1 MAFQYN
7 YGKRSSNSISNIEN
21 LLKALDI
28 SLEQYSEALDIPK
41 QNRYVKSSTPKSD
54 GTERVVHNPHKH
66 IRRIQ
71 RRINKRIFNQRH
83 RKGGLISWP
92 SYLYGSIPNNPQ
104 TSEDIEKKDYIAC
117 AQRHCE
123 SRSILKMDIQNFFD
137 NIQEEHVYS
146 VFKGLLHFPDV
157 VSKALTSI
165 CCHEGSVI
173 QGALTSS
180 YIASAVLYDIEP
192 LVVKRLH
199 DKKLRY
205 TRLVDDITISSEISN
220 YDFAYAQKIVIDML
234 YKKGLPTNNSKT
246 EILHSSSSE
255 LLVHGLRVNFKTP
268 RLPAKEVG
276 KIRASVKHLETF
288 AKDSVFR
295 TSRDYRVL
303 FNKSL
308 GRVNRLKRLGHIQ
321 HAPLLGR
328 LLRIEPKP
336 NKSDIGKAKR
346 LVSKIIA
353 LNPKYGSGYRYRQL
367 YYKAQSDLNVLQRTF
382 KRTAL
387 KLRGRLREVKPSYEN

>member
-1 MAFQYN
+1 MVFQYN
-7 YGKRSSNSISNIEN
+7 YGKRTNHSISNIEN

-28 SLEQYSEALDIPK
+28 SLEQYSEVLDIPE
-41 QNRYVKSSTPKSD
+41 QNRYVKSSIPKSN
-54 GTERVVHNPHKH
+54 GAERVVHNPHKN

-92 SYLYGSIPNNPQ
+92 SYLYGSIPNNPLK
-104 TSEDIEKKDYIAC
+104 SDIEKKDYIAC
-117 AQRHCE
+117 ASQHCE

-137 NIQEEHVYS
+137 NIQEEHVYD
-146 VFKGLLHFPDV
+146 VFKGLLHFPDI

-180 YIASAVLYDIEP
+180 YIASAVLYDLEP

-199 DKKLRY
+199 DKKLTY
-205 TRLVDDITISSEISN
+205 TRLVDDITISSKISN
-220 YDFAYAQKIVIDML
+220 YDFSYAQKIVIDML

-246 EILHSSSSE
+246 EVLHRSSNE
-255 LLVHGLRVNFKTP
+255 LLVHGLRVNFKEP

-288 AKDSVFR
+288 AKDSEFR
-295 TSRDYRVL
+295 TSRDYRNL

-321 HAPLLGR
+321 HATLLNR

-367 YYKAQSDLNVLQRTF
+367 YYKAQSDLNILQRTF
-382 KRTAL
+382 DRTAF
-387 KLRGRLREVKPSYEN
+387 KLRDRLRKVKPSYEN